1 MKCTVCSREID
12 PERECVEFETGLC
25 ESCFEEVLRPI
36 ITTTMTMN
44 GDVNSGNLMMMKT
57 NKVGRLVR
65 GRARRAQ
72 AVRAND

>member
-25 ESCFEEVLRPI
+25 ESCFEEVLRAYYY
-36 ITTTMTMN
+36 N
-44 GDVNSGNLMMMKT
+44 DDDDEQWDCGDVNSGNLMMMKT

-65 GRARRAQ
+65 GRARRA
-72 AVRAND
+72 